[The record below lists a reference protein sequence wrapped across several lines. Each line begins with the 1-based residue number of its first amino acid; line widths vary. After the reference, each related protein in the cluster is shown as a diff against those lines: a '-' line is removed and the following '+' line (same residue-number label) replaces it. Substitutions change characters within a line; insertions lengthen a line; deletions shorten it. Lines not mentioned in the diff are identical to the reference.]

1 MGYVNSLE
9 GTLFH
14 RDFPASKRG
23 RGAAEFLRSGSWTT
37 WLSSNF
43 QQLESQVTSKNLR
56 PKQWLIQTPIDYIQM
71 CCMIGCVDNEWTV
84 VRNWHTS
91 IHHPSIIRPYIHPSI
106 HTQVSPLKGV
116 YATVPWRQ
124 HSAPRMHRAQQEKRL
139 IGGGFKDFVSPK
151 FGSLGGN
158 DAIWLTIVFW
168 LFV

>member
-1 MGYVNSLE
+1 MSVCGWVLAIRFLDHMVILKLPAVGIPGHIEKSASQAMVDTNTHRLHTNVLYDWMCWQWMNS
-9 GTLFH
+9 GTKL
-14 RDFPASKRG
+14 
-23 RGAAEFLRSGSWTT
+23 T
-37 WLSSNF
+37 
-43 QQLESQVTSKNLR
+43 
-56 PKQWLIQTPIDYIQM
+56 YI
-71 CCMIGCVDNEWTV
+71 
-84 VRNWHTS
+84 HPSS
-91 IHHPSIIRPYIHPSI
+91 IHHPSIHPSI